1 MGAIMKKMKW
11 SVIISLS
18 VVFLFSSLAISH
30 AAKNKPISISWATFY
45 PATHPLYPMNEAWG
59 TEIEKRT
66 NGQVKFTYYPGST
79 LLKGNEIPDGILK
92 GIADVGA
99 GVSAYTPGRFFA
111 METVNLTIGYSS
123 AKMATFVVNEFYKKF
138 KPKEFDDYKVFYLHA
153 HGPGI
158 LHSKGPVRNLEEV
171 KGLKIRAVGAAA
183 KATQALG
190 AVPVAMPMF
199 DTYESLRKGVVE
211 ATLSPIEALMTWKQA
226 EVVKYTTECF
236 GIGYTSHFYIAMSRK
251 KWDSLPTDVQ
261 RVFEE
266 VSAEWIPKAAEVWDS
281 ADERGRKFALDMG
294 HTIIPLSDEENERW
308 AEAVQPVITEHEKEA
323 EAKGLPGKEYVA
335 AVRALIKEFKESQ
348 K

>member
-1 MGAIMKKMKW
+1 MGAIMKKLKW

-45 PATHPLYPMNEAWG
+45 PETHPLYPMNEAWG

-66 NGQVKFTYYPGST
+66 NGQVKFTYYAGST

-92 GIADVGA
+92 GIADVGD
-99 GVSAYTPGRFFA
+99 GVLAYTPGRFFA

-123 AKMATFVVNEFYKKF
+123 AKMATFVANEFYKKF
-138 KPKEFDDYKVFYLHA
+138 RPKEFDDYKVLFMHA

-158 LHSKGPVRNLEEV
+158 LHSKQPVRNLEEV
-171 KGLKIRAVGAAA
+171 RGLKIRAVGAAA

-211 ATLSPIEALMTWKQA
+211 ATISPIEALMTWKQA

-236 GIGYTSHFYIAMSRK
+236 GIGYTSAFYVAMSRK

-266 VSAEWIPKAAEVWDS
+266 VSAEWIPKAAVVWDS
-281 ADERGRKFALDMG
+281 SDEKARKYALDMG
-294 HTIIPLSDEENERW
+294 HTIIPLSDEENARW
-308 AEAVQPVITEHEKEA
+308 AEAVQPVISEYEKDA

-335 AVRALIKEFKESQ
+335 TVRALIKEFKESQ